1 MGYETSLHLINV
13 KIKNES
19 IPVVTKAIITGKG
32 RGLAKFRYFFTVIGL
47 DNSGFL
53 RLLDNEHCATPN
65 DVNKGDGTALALDG
79 KWYDVED
86 FASWLKMH
94 SEKGGRIILH
104 SAEGDGLAWGW
115 EFDGKGG
122 MKNFQLDHVGKWK

>member
-1 MGYETSLHLINV
+1 MGYETSLQLINV
-13 KIKNES
+13 KIKSES
-19 IPVVTKAIITGKG
+19 IPIITKAIRTGKG
-32 RGLAKFRYFFTVIGL
+32 RGLKKFRYFFTVIGL
-47 DNSGFL
+47 DSSGFL
-53 RLLDNEHCATPN
+53 RLLDNGHCATPYG
-65 DVNKGDGTALALDG
+65 VNKEDGTALALDG

-86 FASWLKMH
+86 FASWLKTH
-94 SEKGGRIILH
+94 SEKGGRIVLH

>member
-53 RLLDNEHCATPN
+53 RLLDNGHCATPYG
-65 DVNKGDGTALALDG
+65 VNKEDGTALALDG

>member
-19 IPVVTKAIITGKG
+19 IPVVTKAIITRKD
-32 RGLAKFRYFFTVIGL
+32 RELAKFRYFFTVIGL
-47 DNSGFL
+47 NSSGFL
-53 RLLDNEHCATPN
+53 RLLDNGQYATP
-65 DVNKGDGTALALDG
+65 DGVNKEDGTALALDG